1 MSFEK
6 AHSTGHVSSVD
17 ETSSHDSAHHK
28 VEVFAKSEG
37 QVDFR
42 TVHWIRAGVI
52 FLKLIFATGV
62 LSIPSLMYE
71 LGAFP
76 GAVNVVGW
84 GILNT
89 YCAIIQGDFQRKHPQ
104 CHTVVDMA
112 YILGGPVLKEIVGL
126 LFTVGYV
133 IVAASGIIG
142 VSTAFNALSLHSIC
156 TVWFSLAAT
165 AAVAIF
171 ASLRKFAHIGWAT
184 WVGFASLYVAVFIV
198 VIASTVQ
205 SRPAVAPPVG
215 DFDLGYRAIGSPDFI
230 SGITA
235 SVTIFVS
242 SAGTSAFIPVIAEMR
257 TPRDYRKSVYLS
269 MGLATAS
276 YVTFALVI
284 YAWCGKWIASPA
296 LGTAGGMVKRI
307 SYGIALPGLIV
318 SGSLFVHIAAKYV
331 FVRILRNSRHF
342 QSNSIVHWGT
352 WLGCTI
358 SVSVIS
364 FVLASAIPIFNYIIG
379 LVGSI
384 CFSLLALSLPG
395 CLWLY
400 SHAHDWK
407 GSAVERTV
415 YLLHVLLVLLGVFM
429 AVGGTYGTVMQI
441 KEAYA
446 SGMISSAFSC
456 ADNSS
461 S

>member
-1 MSFEK
+1 MSLKE
-6 AHSTGHVSSVD
+6 AHSVSQKWASTD
-17 ETSSHDSAHHK
+17 QSDDASNNM
-28 VEVFAKSEG
+28 EVFAQSEG

-42 TVHWIRAGVI
+42 TVHWLRAGVI

-71 LGAFP
+71 LGAVP
-76 GAVNVVGW
+76 GALIVVGW
-84 GILNT
+84 GVLNT

-112 YILGGPVLKEIVGL
+112 YILGGPALKEVVGL
-126 LFTVGYV
+126 LFTIGFV

-142 VSTAFNALSLHSIC
+142 VSTAFNALSLHAVC
-156 TVWFSLAAT
+156 TVWFTLAAT
-165 AAVAIF
+165 AVVTIF
-171 ASLRKFAHIGWAT
+171 ASLRTFAHIGWAT
-184 WVGFASLYVAVFIV
+184 WVGFASLYVAVLII
-198 VIASTVQ
+198 VIASTLQ
-205 SRPAVAPPVG
+205 SRPAAAPPVG
-215 DFDLGYRAIGSPDFI
+215 EFDLGFRAIGDPDFI

-235 SVTIFVS
+235 CVTIFVS
-242 SAGTSAFIPVIAEMR
+242 SAGTSAFIPVLAEMR
-257 TPRDYRKSVYLS
+257 KPQDYRKSVYLS
-269 MGLATAS
+269 MGLSTAS

-296 LGTAGGMVKRI
+296 LGTAGGLVKRI
-307 SYGIALPGLIV
+307 SYGIALPGLIM
-318 SGSLFVHIAAKYV
+318 SGSLFVHVAAKYV
-331 FVRILRNSRHF
+331 FVRILRNSRHL
-342 QSNSIVHWGT
+342 QSNTIVHWGT

-358 SVSVIS
+358 SISVIS

-395 CLWLY
+395 CLWLSSN
-400 SHAHDWK
+400 SHYRR
-407 GSAVERTV
+407 GSCSERV
-415 YLLHVLLVLLGVFM
+415 LYLLHILLVLLGAFM

-456 ADNSS
+456 ADNSNS
-461 S
+461 